1 VAITVSPTLTFNN
14 ALRTGVTGIALMT
27 VAGVVVASAI
37 TIDAT
42 NKIVTINPTSNL
54 GASAQHLIVVS
65 GARDVYGQALA
76 ITAYDFT
83 TA

>member
-1 VAITVSPTLTFNN
+1 
-14 ALRTGVTGIALMT
+14 LRTGVTGIALVEVDGT
-27 VAGVVVASAI
+27 IIASAI

-54 GASAQHLIVVS
+54 DASTQYLIIVS

-76 ITAYDFT
+76 IAAYDFT
-83 TA
+83 TAA